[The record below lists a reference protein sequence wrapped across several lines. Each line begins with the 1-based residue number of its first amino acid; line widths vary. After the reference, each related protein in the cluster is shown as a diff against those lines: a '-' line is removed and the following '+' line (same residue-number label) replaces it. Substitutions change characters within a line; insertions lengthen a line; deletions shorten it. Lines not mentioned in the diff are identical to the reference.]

1 MNNEAV
7 GLERAALAM
16 LRTLGAGTASLLMAQ
31 PATANEQTGL
41 GLAVPM
47 LNEVEMEP
55 VLLQATVTGNNLL
68 ALMTCSTAQKSICS
82 ADATGIKETLRASML
97 RAGRTQYRI
106 LSVTA
111 KRFGGAEL
119 LYELEIEE

>member
-1 MNNEAV
+1 MNSESV

-16 LRTLGAGTASLLMAQ
+16 LRTLGAGRASLLTPQ
-31 PATANEQTGL
+31 PAALNEQTGL
-41 GLAVPM
+41 GLSLPM

-55 VLLQATVTGNNLL
+55 VLLQATVTGNQLL
-68 ALMTCSTAQKSICS
+68 ALMTRS
-82 ADATGIKETLRASML
+82 AVQRAVSGAGGGDVKETLQASML

-111 KRFGGAEL
+111 KRFGGVEL
-119 LYELEIEE
+119 LYELKIEE